1 MACEWLLIGHKS
13 EKWQLRHNLLAWR
26 HPQIFFE
33 VVLFL
38 LSTFIYWSKFHVN
51 IIIGFGVMI
60 ISFCKERNS
69 EIRNTPVWVLPNI
82 LRMGRVR
89 DIKFE
94 ADVSKEMLANAT
106 KCQSYSFYRFWVIK
120 RKPTRGGGFKI
131 SPPPPPYTHTPI
143 RVKKI
148 ADITLKDRLENIF
161 RNNIFQ
167 YRYIL
172 LI

>member
-1 MACEWLLIGHKS
+1 
-13 EKWQLRHNLLAWR
+13 
-26 HPQIFFE
+26 
-33 VVLFL
+33 
-38 LSTFIYWSKFHVN
+38 
-51 IIIGFGVMI
+51 
-60 ISFCKERNS
+60 
-69 EIRNTPVWVLPNI
+69 
-82 LRMGRVR
+82 MGRVR

-120 RKPTRGGGFKI
+120 RKPTRGGDKI
-131 SPPPPPYTHTPI
+131 TPPPTHTPI

>member
-1 MACEWLLIGHKS
+1 
-13 EKWQLRHNLLAWR
+13 
-26 HPQIFFE
+26 
-33 VVLFL
+33 
-38 LSTFIYWSKFHVN
+38 
-51 IIIGFGVMI
+51 
-60 ISFCKERNS
+60 
-69 EIRNTPVWVLPNI
+69 
-82 LRMGRVR
+82 MGRVG

-120 RKPTRGGGFKI
+120 RKPTRGGGENLGG
-131 SPPPPPYTHTPI
+131 PPPYTRTPI

>member
-1 MACEWLLIGHKS
+1 M
-13 EKWQLRHNLLAWR
+13 LAWR

-94 ADVSKEMLANAT
+94 ADVSKKMLANAT

-120 RKPTRGGGFKI
+120 RKPTRGGDKI
-131 SPPPPPYTHTPI
+131 TPPPPTHTHPLGL
-143 RVKKI
+143 RKLQTSRLKI
-148 ADITLKDRLENIF
+148 DLKIFSGTTFFNIVTYCWSKVYF
-161 RNNIFQ
+161 DACLKTNDF
-167 YRYIL
+167 L
-172 LI
+172 VSTT